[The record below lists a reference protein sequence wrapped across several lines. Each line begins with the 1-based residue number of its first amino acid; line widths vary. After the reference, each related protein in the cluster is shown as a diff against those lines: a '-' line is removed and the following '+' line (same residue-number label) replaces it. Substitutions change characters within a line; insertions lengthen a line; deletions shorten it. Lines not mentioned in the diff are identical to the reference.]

1 MRKTRLLLDAVL
13 AAGRRDVTFCA
24 LDLCQQSLSDA
35 LQALQGEIM
44 THHAIVASVQSLEAA
59 QNVEG
64 EGVQLQLS
72 CGSFMA
78 GGISG

>member
-35 LQALQGEIM
+35 LQALQGM
-44 THHAIVASVQSLEAA
+44 MPAVQQCKHAQHVGGGLSCSCLAIVV
-59 QNVEG
+59 
-64 EGVQLQLS
+64 
-72 CGSFMA
+72 
-78 GGISG
+78 

>member
-35 LQALQGEIM
+35 LGSLQG
-44 THHAIVASVQSLEAA
+44 T
-59 QNVEG
+59 
-64 EGVQLQLS
+64 
-72 CGSFMA
+72 CGYIGQQCLLFGS
-78 GGISG
+78 